1 MTLFRTYKPIQIAT
15 LILVASV
22 TAISCGEN
30 RVAEAHRQAME
41 AAAADT
47 VLTPQEQ
54 WALEAN
60 TLKNDAMDALMSGNP
75 VQAAS
80 LLKKATDLDPT
91 DHNLWYQRGMA
102 LIEAGNNSEAYTS
115 LTKAIQ
121 LNPRHG
127 NTYKARGKASLNM
140 GKYDD
145 AIADLNLALEIS
157 PRDAHAY
164 VDRGL
169 AKVSKG
175 QRKSG
180 CDDFGRAEW
189 LRTVNVEE
197 YQSRYCGA

>member
-1 MTLFRTYKPIQIAT
+1 MTLFRTLQPMKLAA
-15 LILVASV
+15 LILLASFS
-22 TAISCGEN
+22 AIACGEN

-47 VLTPQEQ
+47 VLSPQEQ
-54 WALEAN
+54 MALEAN
-60 TLKNDAMDALMSGNP
+60 ALKNEAMDALMSNNP
-75 VQAAS
+75 AKAAS

-91 DHNLWYQRGMA
+91 DHNLWYQRGVA
-102 LIEAGNNSEAYTS
+102 LIESGNNLEAYQS

-175 QRKSG
+175 QTKSG

-189 LRTVNVEE
+189 LRTVNVDE

>member
-1 MTLFRTYKPIQIAT
+1 MTLFRFHQPLSLAVLLLIA
-15 LILVASV
+15 S
-22 TAISCGEN
+22 ISTIACGEN

-41 AAAADT
+41 AAASDT
-47 VLTPQEQ
+47 VLTPQERM
-54 WALEAN
+54 ALEAN
-60 TLKNDAMDALMSGNP
+60 SLKNEAMDALMGGNP
-75 VQAAS
+75 TKAAS
-80 LLKKATDLDPT
+80 LLKQATDLDPT

-102 LIEAGNNSEAYTS
+102 LIEAGNNSEAYKS

-127 NTYKARGKASLNM
+127 NTFKARGKASLNM

-175 QRKSG
+175 QTKSG

-189 LRTVNVEE
+189 LRTVNVDE

>member
-1 MTLFRTYKPIQIAT
+1 MTLISTYQPLKMAALIVIAS
-15 LILVASV
+15 L
-22 TAISCGEN
+22 TAIACGEN
-30 RVAEAHRQAME
+30 RVAQAHRLAME

-54 WALEAN
+54 MTLEAN
-60 TLKNDAMDALMSGNP
+60 TLKNAAMDALMGGKP
-75 VQAAS
+75 AEAAS

-102 LIEAGNNSEAYTS
+102 LIEAGNNSEAYKS

-175 QRKSG
+175 LRKSG

>member
-1 MTLFRTYKPIQIAT
+1 MTLFRTFQPLKLAA
-15 LILVASV
+15 LILLASF

-30 RVAEAHRQAME
+30 RVAQAHREAME
-41 AAAADT
+41 EAAADT
-47 VLTPQEQ
+47 VLSPQEQ
-54 WALEAN
+54 MALEAN
-60 TLKNDAMDALMSGNP
+60 TLKNEAMDALMGGNP
-75 VQAAS
+75 SKAAS
-80 LLKKATDLDPT
+80 LLKKATDLNPT

-102 LIEAGNNSEAYTS
+102 LIEAGNNNDAYTS

-127 NTYKARGKASLNM
+127 NTFKARGKASLNM
-140 GKYDD
+140 GKYDQ
-145 AIADLNLALEIS
+145 AIEDLNLALEIS

-175 QRKSG
+175 QTKSG

-189 LRTVNVEE
+189 LRTVNVDE

>member
-1 MTLFRTYKPIQIAT
+1 MTLFLHSKPVKMAS
-15 LILVASV
+15 LLFLASFSAVA
-22 TAISCGEN
+22 CGEN
-30 RVAEAHRQAME
+30 RVMEAHREAQE

-47 VLTPQEQ
+47 VLTPQQQME
-54 WALEAN
+54 LEAN
-60 TLKNDAMDALMSGNP
+60 TLKNEAMDALMNGNP
-75 VQAAS
+75 TQAAS

-102 LIEAGNNSEAYTS
+102 LLEAGNNGEAYTS

-189 LRTVNVEE
+189 LRTVNVDE
-197 YQSRYCGA
+197 YQERYCGA

>member
-1 MTLFRTYKPIQIAT
+1 MTLICTRQQ
-15 LILVASV
+15 LILAALILFATV
-22 TAISCGEN
+22 TIISCGEN
-30 RVAEAHRQAME
+30 RVSQAHREAME

-47 VLTPQEQ
+47 VLTPKEQ
-54 WALEAN
+54 MALEAN
-60 TLKNDAMDALMSGNP
+60 TLKNEAMDALMGGNP
-75 VQAAS
+75 TKATS

-91 DHNLWYQRGMA
+91 NHNLWYQRGMA
-102 LIEAGNNSEAYTS
+102 LIEAGNNNEAYTS

-127 NTYKARGKASLNM
+127 NTYKARGKACLNM
-140 GKYDD
+140 GKY
-145 AIADLNLALEIS
+145 AEAVADLNLALEIN

-169 AKVSKG
+169 AKINKG
-175 QRKSG
+175 QRSSG

-197 YQSRYCGA
+197 YQSRYCGT

>member
-1 MTLFRTYKPIQIAT
+1 MTLFYSKKPLTMAALMLIA
-15 LILVASV
+15 S
-22 TAISCGEN
+22 ISALGCGEN
-30 RVAEAHRQAME
+30 RVAQAHREAME

-47 VLTPQEQ
+47 VLTPQEKM
-54 WALEAN
+54 ALEAN
-60 TLKNDAMDALMSGNP
+60 ALKNEAMDALMAGNASK
-75 VQAAS
+75 AAS
-80 LLKKATDLDPT
+80 LLKKATDLNPI

-102 LIEAGNNSEAYTS
+102 LIEIGNNAEAYS
-115 LTKAIQ
+115 VLTKAIQ

-140 GKYDD
+140 NKYDE